1 MNSLTKSFRPLHSS
15 SKGGCSLLQ
24 QVVVE
29 GEEQTQWIQ
38 GLDDGEVVIESIVEN
53 HTRNQEEDE
62 EVCYL

>member
-1 MNSLTKSFRPLHSS
+1 MNSLAKSFRPLHSS
-15 SKGGCSLLQ
+15 SKGCCSLLQ

-38 GLDDGEVVIESIVEN
+38 GLDDGEVVIESIVDN
-53 HTRNQEEDE
+53 HVRKQEDE